1 MSVEVEGDSF
11 DSSSVL
17 ASKKPEVVDKKGK
30 GYADAKW
37 EAEVRQKLNAKKTQ
51 VTLSKQDQ
59 ALVNE
64 QLQKEAG
71 IRKWVSNIRAKLEHG
86 LELVHSLSSA
96 NVDEFRA
103 YAPQIASI
111 LRLNTFGAASEVLV
125 GEKPFNTFLASP
137 LVSISQSCANV
148 RWAESERLFVRKVG
162 IHSYLGCRCNI
173 AFPGSQWDPLPDA
186 RRTIKS

>member
-1 MSVEVEGDSF
+1 M
-11 DSSSVL
+11 
-17 ASKKPEVVDKKGK
+17 DKKGK

-64 QLQKEAG
+64 QLQKEAKIRKHVSG
-71 IRKWVSNIRAKLEHG
+71 IRARLEHG

-96 NVDEFRA
+96 NVEEFRV

-111 LRLNTFGAASEVLV
+111 LLLNVFNEASETLV
-125 GEKPFNTFLASP
+125 GDKAFNIFLVRQPIPKP
-137 LVSISQSCANV
+137 
-148 RWAESERLFVRKVG
+148 
-162 IHSYLGCRCNI
+162 
-173 AFPGSQWDPLPDA
+173 
-186 RRTIKS
+186 